1 MGILHKQKQE
11 KIGHYLQTFPFGEK
25 NIRNQRS
32 ESDKMEW
39 ELWCQ
44 FILAGKGSVLMF
56 NRGDYIIYGT
66 SGVCQVEDIT
76 TMNMQGIPRDR
87 LYYVLNPSS
96 QRGGKIYIPVDNQ
109 KTLMRRI
116 LTQEE
121 AARLIDTIP
130 EIEELWIT
138 NEKMREEKY
147 KECMRSGDCREWIK
161 IIKTLYMRKMQR
173 SAQGKKITSTDE
185 KYLKMAEDYLYSELE
200 IPLEIPK
207 SQMEQYITVRMEQ
220 LMARQ
225 A

>member
-1 MGILHKQKQE
+1 
-11 KIGHYLQTFPFGEK
+11 
-25 NIRNQRS
+25 
-32 ESDKMEW
+32 
-39 ELWCQ
+39 
-44 FILAGKGSVLMF
+44 MF
-56 NRGDYIIYGT
+56 DRGDYIIYGT

-76 TMNMQGIPRDR
+76 TMNMKGIPRDR

-96 QRGGKIYIPVDNQ
+96 QKGGKIYTPVDNT
-109 KTLMRRI
+109 KALMRPV

-138 NEKMREEKY
+138 NEKLREEKY

-161 IIKTLYMRKMQR
+161 IIKTLYMRKRQR
-173 SAQGKKITSTDE
+173 TAQGKKITSTDE

-207 SQMEQYITVRMEQ
+207 DQMEQYITERIEAMPMKQV
-220 LMARQ
+220 
-225 A
+225 